1 MRAAGTAFSLVA
13 RVIVLIA
20 SLVFTIIALGILLV
34 VLDANSSNVLV
45 QAVTAAARFL
55 VGPFDGL
62 FTFRDAQLETA
73 INWGIAAFVWLI
85 VGALLAGLLRRIGG
99 AGRKRRRRR
108 S

>member
-1 MRAAGTAFSLVA
+1 MVA

-20 SLVFTIIALGILLV
+20 SLVFLIIALGILLI
-34 VLDANSSNVLV
+34 VLDANAGNLIV
-45 QAVTAAARFL
+45 QAVTSAARFL
-55 VGPFDGL
+55 GGPFDGL
-62 FTFRDAQLETA
+62 FTGSDAQLETA
-73 INWGIAAFVWLI
+73 INWGIAGFVWLI